1 MTQPKLLLLDEPGAG
16 LNPAEVTDLI
26 RLIRRLQETM
36 DLAILMIDHR
46 MKLIMELSEY
56 IYVLNFGTMLAEGT
70 PAQIQQNDEVNRA
83 YMGEEG

>member
-1 MTQPKLLLLDEPGAG
+1 
-16 LNPAEVTDLI
+16 
-26 RLIRRLQETM
+26 
-36 DLAILMIDHR
+36 